1 MIHNFFEIFLSIK
14 FLLIGLLLV
23 LWVLSLYWQQIFKF
37 LNLKSYKNIQ
47 RAHADEVSRLGGFI
61 IYIYLLLIC
70 LLGFSEDF
78 FIFSLLL
85 SSFPFVIVALRE
97 DLYQDTSPFLRL
109 ISMIISCLFFFY
121 LNPIDFPLIEFP
133 YLGDLIS
140 IYPIGIVFF
149 TFSILIIM
157 NGMNLIDGMNGLFV
171 FTAVFQLLSLAIVA
185 NIYDDFEIMNISFI
199 LLLPLLSF
207 LLFNFPFGKIFIGD
221 LGAYFYGF
229 AISLVTIYFF
239 GKHQEL
245 LSWSAALL
253 LFYPSSELLYSYL
266 RKIINKQSPMDPDN
280 EHLHS
285 LIFNR
290 LIKNVNTQNVSN
302 ARTTLI
308 LSFFWV
314 LPPLLFIYNNDSI
327 FFTLLSIMS
336 LSILYIF
343 MYKSVKKGGN

>member
-1 MIHNFFEIFLSIK
+1 
-14 FLLIGLLLV
+14 
-23 LWVLSLYWQQIFKF
+23 
-37 LNLKSYKNIQ
+37 
-47 RAHADEVSRLGGFI
+47 
-61 IYIYLLLIC
+61 
-70 LLGFSEDF
+70 
-78 FIFSLLL
+78 
-85 SSFPFVIVALRE
+85 
-97 DLYQDTSPFLRL
+97 
-109 ISMIISCLFFFY
+109 
-121 LNPIDFPLIEFP
+121 
-133 YLGDLIS
+133 
-140 IYPIGIVFF
+140 
-149 TFSILIIM
+149 
-157 NGMNLIDGMNGLFV
+157 
-171 FTAVFQLLSLAIVA
+171 
-185 NIYDDFEIMNISFI
+185 MNISFI

-207 LLFNFPFGKIFIGD
+207 LLFNFPFGKIFVGD

-327 FFTLLSIMS
+327 FFTLLSIVNLPHNS
-336 LSILYIF
+336 HWQP
-343 MYKSVKKGGN
+343 